1 MARKCDVCGR
11 GPRKSQKR
19 SHSSIKT
26 IRRQYLN
33 LQKKTIDGKKM
44 NVCTKCIRTMK
55 KNVK

>member
-1 MARKCDVCGR
+1 MARKCDICGR
-11 GPRKSQKR
+11 GPQKSQKR

-33 LQKKTIDGKKM
+33 LQKKVVDGKQK

-55 KNVK
+55 KNSL